1 MLFNTVAF
9 VGVDPTSGR
18 KAFTY
23 AALDAELRLLA
34 LDDGEMDDML
44 AFLGG
49 QASAWV
55 AVNAPSQPN
64 RGLVRDVDIRQSLPP
79 LHHAGRGMD
88 MRLCEHTLRERNISV
103 ATTPGKPEMCP
114 AWMQVGFDFYR
125 KLGGL
130 GYQAFPAAEG
140 ATHVW
145 LETHPQAVFAAL
157 LEQLPLPK
165 PSIEGRLQRQV
176 LLYDRGLGIR
186 DGMEYFEEITR
197 HRLLKGIL
205 PLEQIYHPGQLD
217 ALAAAYTAWMA
228 AHRPGELSLLGDAQ
242 EGQMVLPVKELR
254 AKY

>member
-1 MLFNTVAF
+1 MLFDTQIF
-9 VGVDPTSGR
+9 IGVDPTSGR

-23 AALDAELRLLA
+23 AALDADLKLLA
-34 LDDGEMDDML
+34 LADGEIEDVL

-49 QASAWV
+49 QAGAWV
-55 AVNAPSQPN
+55 AVNAPSRPN
-64 RGLVRDVDIRQSLPP
+64 QGLVRNADVRQALPP
-79 LHHAGRGMD
+79 LRHAGRGMD
-88 MRLCEHTLRERNISV
+88 MRLCEHALRERNISV
-103 ATTPGKPEMCP
+103 ATTPGKPESCP

-125 KLGGL
+125 KLAGL
-130 GYQAFPAAEG
+130 GYRAYPAEAG
-140 ATHVW
+140 VTHVW

-186 DGMEYFEEITR
+186 DGMEFFEEITR

-217 ALAAAYTAWMA
+217 ALAAAYTAWVA
-228 AHRPGELSLLGDAQ
+228 ARRPDALSLLGDAQ
-242 EGQMVLPVKELR
+242 EGQIVLPVKELR
-254 AKY
+254 ATY